1 MLAQQIASKLV
12 NKKKNKRTKKEIVE
26 VLSLSTNEESM
37 LNLLFSEWNIC
48 FSVRTSQ
55 TRSQGQRKWLSGSLH
70 SR

>member
-37 LNLLFSEWNIC
+37 LNLLFSE
-48 FSVRTSQ
+48 
-55 TRSQGQRKWLSGSLH
+55 
-70 SR
+70 